1 MAERKNQLVWLWL
14 TIATII
20 IDQAGKFWVVKHY
33 IFGSRTYF
41 MPFINIM
48 LAHNQ
53 GAAFG
58 MLRNAPGWQ
67 LWFFIIVAIAVSIFI
82 LVMLAKAPPIDN
94 WSAAGMALI
103 LGGALGNLYDR
114 IALGYVV
121 DFVDLHIGGIHFPA
135 YFNLAD
141 FAINLGILF
150 WVIGALFC
158 AKQN

>member
-1 MAERKNQLVWLWL
+1 MIQRKNQLVWLWL
-14 TIATII
+14 TIIAII
-20 IDQAGKFWVVKHY
+20 IDQVGKFWVVKHY
-33 IFGSRTYF
+33 LFGNRTYLL
-41 MPFINIM
+41 PFINIQ

-67 LWFFIIVAIAVSIFI
+67 LWFFIIVAIAVSVFI
-82 LVMLAKAPPIDN
+82 LVMLAKSPPVDN

-114 IALGYVV
+114 IVLGYVV
-121 DFVDLHIGGIHFPA
+121 DFVDLHLGNLHFPA

-141 FAINLGILF
+141 LAINVGIVL
-150 WVIGALFC
+150 WVIGTLFC
-158 AKQN
+158 PQQK